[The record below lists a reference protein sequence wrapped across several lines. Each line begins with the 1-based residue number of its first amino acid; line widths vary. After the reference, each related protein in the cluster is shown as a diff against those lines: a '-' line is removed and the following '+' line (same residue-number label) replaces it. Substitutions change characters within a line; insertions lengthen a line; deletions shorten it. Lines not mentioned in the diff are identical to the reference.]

1 MNVVDLLGLPALEDQ
16 LARLEPLLV
25 ESVVTGDAFLDEVT
39 THLLAAGGKRLRP
52 VLALAT
58 ATSGTR
64 DATRE
69 DLLGAVAVEL
79 VHLASLYHDDV
90 MDEATMR
97 RNVESVNARFGNLVA
112 IVAGD
117 FLLARSAEIAAGLGV
132 EIAALLA
139 ATLGELCQ
147 GQVAEVRA
155 AFRVDRT
162 RDEYSTAI
170 AGQDGLAHG
179 HVVPDRRPHRRARP
193 VPEVDAFTDF
203 GRCFGMI
210 FQVRDDI
217 LDVVGTEAD
226 LGKPAGQ
233 DLAEGIYTLPVLL
246 TLADPV
252 HGPELRDLL
261 GQPLGL
267 PEQEKA
273 RAIVAGLGRHRRVGA
288 GGPGLRRGG
297 RRRRPLAGP
306 SPQLAD
312 ALARLA
318 HSWSTACPPPDAP
331 RPDARTIRRR
341 RRWDL
346 PLRATRPWPWLGG
359 PGPQP
364 ARSPGPVG
372 AATRWPADA

>member
-1 MNVVDLLGLPALEDQ
+1 VNVVDLLGLPALEQQ
-16 LARLEPLLV
+16 LTLLEPLLV

-64 DATRE
+64 DASRE

-90 MDEATMR
+90 MDEATVR

-155 AFRVDRT
+155 AFRIDRSE
-162 RDEYSTAI
+162 DEYSNAI
-170 AGQDGLAHG
+170 AGKTAALMATSCRIGALTG
-179 HVVPDRRPHRRARP
+179 RLTR
-193 VPEVDAFTDF
+193 PEVDAFTEF
-203 GRCFGMI
+203 GRSFGMI

-273 RAIVAGLGRHRRVGA
+273 RAIVAGSGSIGVSVKVA
-288 GGPGLRRGG
+288 RGYADQAAAAA
-297 RRRRPLAGP
+297 LTGP
-306 SPQLAD
+306 SVELAT

-318 HSWSTACPPPDAP
+318 HSLVDG
-331 RPDARTIRRR
+331 
-341 RRWDL
+341 L
-346 PLRATRPWPWLGG
+346 PT
-359 PGPQP
+359 
-364 ARSPGPVG
+364 S
-372 AATRWPADA
+372 